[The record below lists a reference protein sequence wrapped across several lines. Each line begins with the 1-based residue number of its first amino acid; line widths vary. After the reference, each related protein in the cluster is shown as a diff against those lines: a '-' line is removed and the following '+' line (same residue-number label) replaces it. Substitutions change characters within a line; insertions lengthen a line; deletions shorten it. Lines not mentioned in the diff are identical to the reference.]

1 MKTTLFML
9 AVASILLSIV
19 SCSKS
24 DGIKLQ
30 AHDSNRMM
38 DSMHVMMNKMDT
50 MKITNDPDIDFAAM
64 MKLHHEGA
72 ISMANLELQQG
83 KNDSM
88 KRTAQMIIDMQ
99 TQEIHHLTTIL
110 SMLSE
115 DNTDAGFAMEQKNN
129 MEKMD
134 KTADTQLITGDI
146 DNDFATLMIVH
157 HQAASDNASAYL
169 HHGGNADL
177 KTMAADMITAQT
189 KEIADLA
196 SWLKANKR

>member
-1 MKTTLFML
+1 MKTTFFML

-38 DSMHVMMNKMDT
+38 DSMHVMMSKMDT

-64 MKLHHEGA
+64 MKMHHEGA

-99 TQEIHHLTTIL
+99 TQEIHQLTTIL

-115 DNTDAGFAMEQKNN
+115 DNTDAEFAMEQKNN

-169 HHGGNADL
+169 HHGSNADL
-177 KTMAADMITAQT
+177 KTMAAGMITAQT